1 MQLTWTGLVHA
12 GLHRHSDNSS
22 PFVTSKQA
30 ISHETWKQ
38 RKLHETIKGPNIH
51 FIICGMVGGIYLVLK
66 FCSSYKIL
74 IFPGQV
80 ADDLGVEE
88 LNIEGLGGSDF
99 DSFLRISPL
108 AFAQPYG

>member
-1 MQLTWTGLVHA
+1 MEYIW
-12 GLHRHSDNSS
+12 SY
-22 PFVTSKQA
+22 K
-30 ISHETWKQ
+30 
-38 RKLHETIKGPNIH
+38 
-51 FIICGMVGGIYLVLK
+51 VLK

>member
-38 RKLHETIKGPNIH
+38 RKLHETLLALVVLDH
-51 FIICGMVGGIYLVLK
+51 RLIIVKRTAAVVLSILVVITFSKADAERLR
-66 FCSSYKIL
+66 L
-74 IFPGQV
+74 IIREFR
-80 ADDLGVEE
+80 LT
-88 LNIEGLGGSDF
+88 SD
-99 DSFLRISPL
+99 
-108 AFAQPYG
+108 